1 MLDFRNFGKKSLN
14 EIRAKLSEMGLSLG
28 MDLSRFGITCDNV
41 KDVMR
46 EYNENKLVAKEGTL
60 VEE

>member
-1 MLDFRNFGKKSLN
+1 M
-14 EIRAKLSEMGLSLG
+14 EMGLSLG

-41 KDVMR
+41 KEKIA
-46 EYNENKLVAKEGTL
+46 EYNERKNLAREGSL